1 MSSYTNKCTICFRTF
16 SSNKDLESHVSDHVT
31 IFLDSFNTFKCDFCE
46 EKFVNDL
53 LRNLHTEKIHG
64 PHGPFLCQRCGKQFT
79 QERFIK
85 CHECRIYWKI
95 WQSSHGRESRY
106 LPGFVR
112 AAFENQSRFLSP
124 EINAVPSQKLDYDL
138 IKEIT
143 NFAKQKCE
151 SKAKQLH
158 FLCIGDNNLRWNKD
172 SPDTFIAKIEQLVKE
187 LSDIPNCFLVLASI
201 LPQPVSDKTSKA
213 VFRQV
218 NSAMY
223 NLSKNNPNV
232 SFMDVTR
239 SFVKDK
245 VIDRKL
251 FERDG
256 VHMTPLGAEKYAN
269 CIKRHAMGLK
279 L

>member
-1 MSSYTNKCTICFRTF
+1 MSSNFKKCSFCAMDF
-16 SSNKDLESHVSDHVT
+16 SSKKDLERHVSDDHVT
-31 IFLDSFNTFKCDFCE
+31 KFLNSFKTFKCDVCE

-53 LRNLHTEKIHG
+53 LRNLHTVKF
-64 PHGPFLCQRCGKQFT
+64 HGPFECQRCGKQFT

-172 SPDTFIAKIEQLVKE
+172 TPETFMAKVEQLVKE

-201 LPQPVSDKTSKA
+201 LPQPVSDETSKP

-218 NSAMY
+218 NRAMY

-232 SFMDVTR
+232 SFMDVTK

-245 VIDRKL
+245 IIDRKL
-251 FERDG
+251 FQRDG
-256 VHMTPLGAEKYAN
+256 VHMKPLGAEKYAN